1 MSNPITPIS
10 KACKIYTQHQE
21 DFEQVLNQTAFSIKS
36 YIVPISRNNSHLQVI
51 IQSTSPEK
59 AYQLIAYQ
67 LIKEEF
73 SYDRWI
79 VNPDYNNYKTL

>member
-21 DFEQVLNQTAFSIKS
+21 NFEQVLNQTAFSIKS

-51 IQSTSPEK
+51 VQSTSPEK
-59 AYQLIAYQ
+59 AYQ